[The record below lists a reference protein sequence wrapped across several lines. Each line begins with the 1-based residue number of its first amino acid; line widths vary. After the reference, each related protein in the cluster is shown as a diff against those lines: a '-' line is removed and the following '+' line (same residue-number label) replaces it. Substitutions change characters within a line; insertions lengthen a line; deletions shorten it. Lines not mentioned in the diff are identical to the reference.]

1 MSLTAE
7 QANALLGS
15 ITTQEQLRDLINQ
28 LDIHSSGSIT
38 VLYSGNTANGVNNS
52 QILQGM
58 LYNGDAIRVIDTTEA
73 ARFLNI
79 PSNDPYRN
87 KALLRSHYYVD
98 VLLHGDDGDLTANR
112 SVICL
117 IKHHDRVFYQGCD
130 TATPSQGRGACSKQ
144 YFIYLITS
152 SMYFTP

>member
-1 MSLTAE
+1 MTLTAE

-38 VLYSGNTANGVNNS
+38 VLYSGYTANGLDNS

-58 LYNGDAIRVIDTTEA
+58 LHNGDAIRVIDTTEA
-73 ARFLNI
+73 AKFLNI
-79 PSNDPYRN
+79 EPGDPNRN
-87 KALLRSHYYVD
+87 KVLLRGNHY
-98 VLLHGDDGDLTANR
+98 DGDSTTNR
-112 SVICL
+112 SVIYL

-130 TATPSQGRGACSKQ
+130 TATPSQGRSARSKQ
-144 YFIYLITS
+144 YFIYSITS

>member
-1 MSLTAE
+1 MSLTVE

-38 VLYSGNTANGVNNS
+38 VLYSGDTANGVSNS

-58 LYNGDAIRVIDTTEA
+58 LHNGDAIRVIDTTEA
-73 ARFLNI
+73 AKFLNI
-79 PSNDPYRN
+79 QPGDPNRN
-87 KALLRSHYYVD
+87 KVLLRGNHY
-98 VLLHGDDGDLTANR
+98 DGDSTTNR

-117 IKHHDRVFYQGCD
+117 IKHHDWVFYQGCD
-130 TATPSQGRGACSKQ
+130 TATPSQGRGARSKQ
-144 YFIYLITS
+144 CFIYSITS

>member
-38 VLYSGNTANGVNNS
+38 VLYSGYTANGVSNS

-58 LYNGDAIRVIDTTEA
+58 LHNGDTIRVIDTTEA
-73 ARFLNI
+73 ARFLNV
-79 PSNDPYRN
+79 DPTTPNWN
-87 KALLRSHYYVD
+87 KPLYQKLEQIIGGNPNEWGTPPTNS
-98 VLLHGDDGDLTANR
+98 
-112 SVICL
+112 CL
-117 IKHHDRVFYQGCD
+117 VKEPPMARVFRMGLG
-130 TATPSQGRGACSKQ
+130 TRSPPA
-144 YFIYLITS
+144 L
-152 SMYFTP
+152 

>member
-7 QANALLGS
+7 QANALLDS
-15 ITTQEQLRDLINQ
+15 ITTKEQLRDLINQ

-38 VLYSGNTANGVNNS
+38 VLYSGYTANGLDNS
-52 QILQGM
+52 QIIQGM
-58 LYNGDAIRVIDTTEA
+58 LHNGDTIRVIDTTEA
-73 ARFLNI
+73 AKFLNI
-79 PSNDPYRN
+79 SPDDPHKN
-87 KALLRSHYYVD
+87 NALLRSHYYVD
-98 VLLHGDDGDLTANR
+98 VLLHGDDGDSTANR

-144 YFIYLITS
+144 CFIYSITS
-152 SMYFTP
+152 SIYFTP

>member
-1 MSLTAE
+1 MALTLE

-38 VLYSGNTANGVNNS
+38 VLYSGDTANGVSNP

-58 LYNGDAIRVIDTTEA
+58 LHNGDAIRVIDTTEA
-73 ARFLNI
+73 AKFLNI

-87 KALLRSHYYVD
+87 KALLRSHYHVD
-98 VLLHGDDGDLTANR
+98 VLLHGYDGDSIKQCCRMFDKAR
-112 SVICL
+112 SSGVLSCF
-117 IKHHDRVFYQGCD
+117 IKGVTPPHHRKGGEHAV
-130 TATPSQGRGACSKQ
+130 SSIL
-144 YFIYLITS
+144 FIK
-152 SMYFTP
+152 